1 MAPEHRKRLF
11 KVLKAFFSNNRHQT
25 TSVHAFVFLWSDV
38 FIPQR
43 GKDYDWVFVKKK
55 KTKKKKQKKKN
66 KDNIM

>member
-1 MAPEHRKRLF
+1 MAPGHRKGPF
-11 KVLKAFFSNNRHQT
+11 KVLTAFFANNRHQT

-43 GKDYDWVFVKKK
+43 GKDYDWVFVKIKK
-55 KTKKKKQKKKN
+55 NKN